1 MNAPQIAKQRG
12 VEVKNSTSKDGT
24 EYKNLVTIRGGG
36 HSIAA
41 TLTSQSRHARIV
53 MIDDHVMR
61 VPPSEN
67 MLIVRNDDRPGVI
80 GLVGVTLGAAN
91 VNIEDMDVG
100 RADAAGTAMMVMA
113 TNIHVPDEV
122 VSKLAAEPGIIQ
134 VARLHL

>member
-1 MNAPQIAKQRG
+1 
-12 VEVKNSTSKDGT
+12 
-24 EYKNLVTIRGGG
+24 
-36 HSIAA
+36 
-41 TLTSQSRHARIV
+41 
-53 MIDDHVMR
+53 
-61 VPPSEN
+61 